1 MATQVQGAG
10 WSYRLGRAARR
21 ALRGYSRSEKQM
33 AGWLASNGLP
43 EALAFGAVWA
53 IRFSI
58 AGVLL
63 YAAFWVAVVVVVGLG
78 AAWYAQQDTS
88 SDDGDLGVHTAWD
101 EIRNNPGYDPLP
113 YEDIEHPNY
122 PHELNN

>member
-1 MATQVQGAG
+1 MAIQVQQTG
-10 WSYRLGRAARR
+10 WGYRLGRSARR
-21 ALRGYSRSEKQM
+21 ALHGYSRTEKQM
-33 AGWLASNGLP
+33 ASWLASNGLP
-43 EALAFGAVWA
+43 AAFALGVIWA
-53 IRFSI
+53 IRLAI
-58 AGVLL
+58 VGMLL
-63 YAAFWVAVVVVVGLG
+63 YAAFWVALVVAVGLG
-78 AAWYAQQDTS
+78 AAWYAQQDSS